1 MGDGQVTSAATV
13 MHVRVPAGTPEPV
26 YRDVLE
32 VLSGISATVQ
42 SIPPGAALVQLRG
55 ALRFFGCDA
64 RALGEMTRL
73 RTVAR
78 LGCDVRVGIASSW
91 SAAATLSGHLAE
103 PGGVL
108 AVDDDHL
115 HAFLAPLP
123 VIALHGIGSA
133 QARTLEKYGVT
144 TIGALASL
152 DRSTVQRILGGRAGR
167 TAHERARG
175 IDHRPVTPRLHPES
189 VRIHHTFAHQEL
201 DSARVRARL
210 LDLVVQL
217 GAVLRERNQ
226 VARAVG
232 LHLTF
237 AGGPTWERTRRLV
250 EASAH
255 EDDLRSAAYRLMDA
269 AGLQRARLTAM
280 SVRGQDLVPAAT
292 APLQITLDPIR
303 EARLCAEQVIDRANR
318 RFGPGTVGP
327 ATVLGKASY

>member
-1 MGDGQVTSAATV
+1 MGDGQVTGAATV
-13 MHVRVPAGTPEPV
+13 MHVRVPAGTPEPA

-32 VLSGISATVQ
+32 VLSDISATVQ

-64 RALGEMTRL
+64 GALGEMTRL

-91 SAAATLSGHLAE
+91 SAATLSGHIEE

-108 AVDDDHL
+108 AVDDDQL
-115 HAFLAPLP
+115 PQFLAPLP
-123 VIALHGIGSA
+123 VAALHGIGPA
-133 QARTLEKYGVT
+133 QARTLEKYRVT
-144 TIGALASL
+144 TIGVLASL

-189 VRIHHTFAHQEL
+189 VNVRHTFAHQEL

-217 GAVLRERNQ
+217 GAVLRERDQ
-226 VARAVG
+226 AARAVS

-237 AGGPTWERTRRLV
+237 ASGTTWEKTRRLT

-255 EDDLRSAAYRLMDA
+255 ELPPLRGLSSMTFAAE
-269 AGLQRARLTAM
+269 
-280 SVRGQDLVPAAT
+280 S
-292 APLQITLDPIR
+292 
-303 EARLCAEQVIDRANR
+303 
-318 RFGPGTVGP
+318 
-327 ATVLGKASY
+327 